1 MFILWIKFIIAAAVV
16 VICGYRI
23 CLYAEKIARI
33 IKISRAFAGL
43 ILLAVITSL
52 PELAVAISA
61 TKIGALDLAVGDL
74 FGSNLFN
81 LTIVGIIFL
90 KFVKKPRVLS
100 FEKTHF
106 ISLAFSALLIALAAV
121 GIAFS
126 FGVETA
132 LILVVYIFGA
142 YLIFRNEKTAGGE
155 FSENKICCRQK
166 RFKNL
171 DKIPH
176 LLCCFGRF
184 CDLSFSSGQSDCPHT
199 CGRSCLRRYF
209 CGQPVCCRY
218 HLFA

>member
-43 ILLAVITSL
+43 MLLAVVTSL

-90 KFVKKPRVLS
+90 KFVKKPMVLP

-106 ISLAFSALLIALAAV
+106 ISLAFSALLIALAAI
-121 GIAFS
+121 GIIFYKFFYPVIGS
-126 FGVETA
+126 SRISLDVETA
-132 LILVVYIFGA
+132 LILVVYGFGA
-142 YLIFRNEKTAGGE
+142 HLIFRNEQQVHLYL
-155 FSENKICCRQK
+155 SLLQ
-166 RFKNL
+166 NL
-171 DKIPH
+171 
-176 LLCCFGRF
+176 
-184 CDLSFSSGQSDCPHT
+184 
-199 CGRSCLRRYF
+199 SCE
-209 CGQPVCCRY
+209 V
-218 HLFA
+218 